1 MIFFLHNT
9 EKLSYAMTTKWSFL
23 EEIKWANKVF
33 FLTAKGAFPPF
44 PKLLSQAH
52 KRKVRKPLLIS
63 PRDQLTTLNLKFTF
77 LKESQ
82 IVPVR
87 FLTNSRNLF
96 LIASEASYVYIL
108 KSGQKFIKNGKCS
121 QFWRFFE
128 NLKLS
133 VKQRFQKGHC

>member
-82 IVPVR
+82 IVPVI

-108 KSGQKFIKNGKCS
+108 KSGQKWTK
-121 QFWRFFE
+121 
-128 NLKLS
+128 
-133 VKQRFQKGHC
+133 VYQKWQM

>member
-1 MIFFLHNT
+1 
-9 EKLSYAMTTKWSFL
+9 MTTKWSFL

-82 IVPVR
+82 IVSVR

-96 LIASEASYVYIL
+96 LIATEACYVYNL
-108 KSGQKFIKNGKCS
+108 KSG
-121 QFWRFFE
+121 
-128 NLKLS
+128 
-133 VKQRFQKGHC
+133 

>member
-87 FLTNSRNLF
+87 FLTNSRNLL
-96 LIASEASYVYIL
+96 LIASETSYVYI
-108 KSGQKFIKNGKCS
+108 
-121 QFWRFFE
+121 
-128 NLKLS
+128 
-133 VKQRFQKGHC
+133 